1 MPATTILHTNPTT
14 IAARRCAIHKPPLR
28 NRINSAYGALRCDG
42 SEVMR
47 AVNMVGQAD
56 PKIGRA

>member
-1 MPATTILHTNPTT
+1 MPATTILHTSPTT

-47 AVNMVGQAD
+47 AVNMVG
-56 PKIGRA
+56 